1 MWVAAVIV
9 EGQIGREG
17 EAVLYCGDV
26 FYPYNI
32 LWKTIPT
39 SGASYDFANSY
50 NIVNIV
56 MR

>member
-9 EGQIGREG
+9 EGQIGREW